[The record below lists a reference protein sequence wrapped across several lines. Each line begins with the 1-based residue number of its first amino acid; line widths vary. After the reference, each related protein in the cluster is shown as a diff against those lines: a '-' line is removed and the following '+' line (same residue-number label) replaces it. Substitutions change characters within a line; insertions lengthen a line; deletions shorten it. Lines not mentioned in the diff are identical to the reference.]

1 MIQVI
6 TEIEETTIYVGDKL
20 VKITSERKYVR
31 SIPDKKK

>member
-6 TEIEETTIYVGDKL
+6 TEIEETTLYVGDKL

-31 SIPDKKK
+31 SLPDKKK

>member
-20 VKITSERKYVR
+20 VKITSERKCVR
-31 SIPDKKK
+31 SLPDKKK

>member
-20 VKITSERKYVR
+20 VKITSERKSIR

>member
-20 VKITSERKYVR
+20 VKITNERKYIR
-31 SIPDKKK
+31 TLPDKKK

>member
-20 VKITSERKYVR
+20 VKITSERKYVKAL
-31 SIPDKKK
+31 PDKKK